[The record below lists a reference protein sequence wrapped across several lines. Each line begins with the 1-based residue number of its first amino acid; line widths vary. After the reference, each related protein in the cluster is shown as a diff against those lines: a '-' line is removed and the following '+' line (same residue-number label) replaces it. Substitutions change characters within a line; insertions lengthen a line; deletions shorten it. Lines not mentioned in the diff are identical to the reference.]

1 MDHITQLFDSII
13 EIMLKFVQ
21 SLIWFKYDAMLKI
34 VILFVNS
41 LSFIYIYQF
50 WIWAHIYCK
59 MVLISMKKYFAR
71 LDTITGLICGTDE
84 TGKQIT

>member
-1 MDHITQLFDSII
+1 MH
-13 EIMLKFVQ
+13 
-21 SLIWFKYDAMLKI
+21 KI

-50 WIWAHIYCK
+50 WIWGHIYCK